1 MAKVYLE
8 HNPFSETT
16 RCEINSV
23 DVTKEPEFAKCWGDP
38 EKSFLQDWVN
48 DFFYILHERENESEY
63 EVEFFGLPS
72 DYKDIENAEKDF
84 HEKNSMID
92 IKLIQKD
99 INIKSSE
106 QRIKGL
112 KELFEDMQ
120 QNSPYEELKTY
131 EIKRSFDR
139 ALSSEE
145 EIGIVATMSSGKS
158 TLLNAILHEDL
169 LPARNEATT
178 AVVDKIYNDKSK
190 HEFRV
195 SATDRDGNSIRD
207 DVVATPKILDE
218 LNSNKDVSDLKL
230 FGNIPNIKEY
240 GLRVVLSDTPGPNNS
255 VDETH
260 KSHTYKLISQA
271 YKPMILYIFNATQLE
286 INDDRILLGDIAR
299 EIKSSG
305 IQSKDRFIFV
315 LNKVDV
321 LDVEK
326 GENAK
331 KAIDRLKEYLKGVG
345 IDEPRIFPISAQLSR
360 LIRLKK
366 NGKSELTEDESDFLD
381 TRVKRFTQQEDRHLH
396 NLAPL
401 SQEGRKKLDEFI
413 ALAQENDD
421 KLNFADICSGVP
433 ALEIAINEYV
443 EKYAIRQKIKLSVQS
458 FRGFIESQKI
468 KANSMENIGKS
479 KENIDI
485 AIKTLESIKKDM
497 QNGSKAQA
505 VQDRVNKFDFNKD
518 INAYLDDKSGELSK
532 IINKL
537 SGNDSQMVAFGWL
550 EDWQDRSKSSK
561 NKEMDI
567 SEARKIIQKFKN
579 ELEHFRM
586 QFLGQVDER
595 VNKGF
600 LKDAKAIFD
609 EYKNYVDSLISD
621 NSSFDEKF
629 GDKISINSLIATD
642 LNEGS
647 ILYEFK
653 NVVQEKYLISTSGNR
668 NKAWYKPWTWFDDE
682 YQEHW
687 GTRDKDVFD
696 FEKFYDEYL
705 SRIQIG
711 FDKEIDAIKKDV
723 GYKVKSFKSFFSDK
737 MKELERIMLEKI
749 NEQENLFKN
758 KEEFERT
765 MKFEEERVK
774 WINSFIKK
782 LDNVLEIQGA

>member
-1 MAKVYLE
+1 MVKVYLE

-16 RCEINSV
+16 RCEINAV
-23 DVTKEPEFAKCWGDP
+23 DITKEPEFAKCWGDP

-48 DFFYILHERENESEY
+48 DFFYVLHERENESEY

-72 DYKDIENAEKDF
+72 DYKDIENAKKDF

-99 INIKSSE
+99 ISVKSSE

-112 KELFEDMQ
+112 KKLFEDMR
-120 QNSPYEELKTY
+120 QNSPYEELKTD
-131 EIKRSFDR
+131 EIKRSFDG

-178 AVVDKIYNDKSK
+178 AVVAKIYNDKSK

-207 DVVATPKILDE
+207 DVVATPEILDK

-260 KSHTYKLISQA
+260 KSHTYKLIAQP

-286 INDDRILLGDIAR
+286 INDDRILLSDIAK
-299 EIKSSG
+299 EIKNSG

-315 LNKVDV
+315 LNKVDA
-321 LDVEK
+321 LDVAK

-331 KAIDRLKEYLKGVG
+331 KAIERLKEYLKGVG
-345 IDEPRIFPISAQLSR
+345 IDEPRIFPVSAQLSR
-360 LIRLKK
+360 LIRLNK
-366 NGKSELTEDESDFLD
+366 NGKSELTEDENDFLESKG
-381 TRVKRFTQQEDRHLH
+381 KRFAQQEDRHLH
-396 NLAPL
+396 KLVHL
-401 SQEGRKKLDEFI
+401 SKESEKKLDELI
-413 ALAQENDD
+413 RIAQENDD
-421 KLNFADICSGVP
+421 KLAFADICSGVP

-468 KANSMENIGKS
+468 RANSMENISKN
-479 KENIDI
+479 KENIDN
-485 AIKTLESIKKDM
+485 AIQTLESIKKDM

-518 INAYLDDKSGELSK
+518 IDAYLDGRSGELSK
-532 IINKL
+532 IISKL
-537 SGNDSQMVAFGWL
+537 SGDNSQTDEFGWG
-550 EDWQDRSKSSK
+550 WSDRSKSNK
-561 NKEMDI
+561 NNEMDI
-567 SEARKIIQKFKN
+567 SEARKFIQKAKN

-595 VNKGF
+595 INEGF

-653 NVVQEKYLISTSGNR
+653 NVVQEEYLISASGNR
-668 NKAWYKPWTWFDDE
+668 NKAWYKPWTWFDDD

-696 FEKFYDEYL
+696 AEKFCDEYL
-705 SRIQIG
+705 SRIQID

-723 GYKVKSFKSFFSDK
+723 GDKVKSFKRFFGNK
-737 MKELERIMLEKI
+737 IKELERVMLDKI
-749 NEQENLFKN
+749 NEQEKLFKN

-774 WINSFIKK
+774 WIEGFIKK

>member
-1 MAKVYLE
+1 MIKVYLE

-16 RCEINSV
+16 RCEINAV
-23 DVTKEPEFAKCWGDP
+23 DVTKESEFAKCWGDP

-48 DFFYILHERENESEY
+48 DFFYVLHERENESEY

-72 DYKDIENAEKDF
+72 DYKDIENAKKDF

-92 IKLIQKD
+92 IKLVQKD
-99 INIKSSE
+99 ISVKSSE

-112 KELFEDMQ
+112 KELFEDMR
-120 QNSPYEELKTY
+120 QNSPYEELKTD
-131 EIKRSFDR
+131 EIKRSFDG

-178 AVVDKIYNDKSK
+178 AVVAKIYNDKSK

-195 SATDRDGNSIRD
+195 SATDRDGNSICD
-207 DVVATPKILDE
+207 DVVATPEILDK

-260 KSHTYKLISQA
+260 KSHTYKLIAQP

-286 INDDRILLGDIAR
+286 INDDRILLSDIAK
-299 EIKSSG
+299 EIKNSG

-315 LNKVDV
+315 LNKVDA
-321 LDVEK
+321 LDVAK

-331 KAIDRLKEYLKGVG
+331 KAIERLKEYLKGIG
-345 IDEPRIFPISAQLSR
+345 IDEPRIFPVSAQLSR

-366 NGKSELTEDESDFLD
+366 NGKSELTEDENDFLESKG
-381 TRVKRFTQQEDRHLH
+381 KRFVQQDDRHLH
-396 NLAPL
+396 KLVHL
-401 SQEGRKKLDEFI
+401 SKESEKKLDEFI
-413 ALAQENDD
+413 KTAQENGD
-421 KLNFADICSGVP
+421 KLAFADICSGVP

-443 EKYAIRQKIKLSVQS
+443 EKYAIRQKVKLSVQS

-468 KANSMENIGKS
+468 RANSMENIGKN
-479 KENIDI
+479 KENIDN

-505 VQDRVNKFDFNKD
+505 VQDRVGKFDFNKD
-518 INAYLDDKSGELSK
+518 IDAYLDGRSAQLSQL
-532 IINKL
+532 ISSLSSDDNKM
-537 SGNDSQMVAFGWL
+537 DVSQ
-550 EDWQDRSKSSK
+550 
-561 NKEMDI
+561 
-567 SEARKIIQKFKN
+567 ARRFIQNAKG

-595 VNKGF
+595 VNEGF
-600 LKDAKAIFD
+600 LKDAKAIFG
-609 EYKNYVDSLISD
+609 EYKSYVDSLISD
-621 NSSFDEKF
+621 NSGFDEKF

-653 NVVQEKYLISTSGNR
+653 NVVQEEYLMSTSGNK
-668 NKAWYKPWTWFDDE
+668 NKAWYKPWTWFDDDYE
-682 YQEHW
+682 ERW
-687 GTRDKDVFD
+687 GTRDKDVFNA
-696 FEKFYDEYL
+696 EKFCDEYL
-705 SRIQIG
+705 SRIQID

-723 GYKVKSFKSFFSDK
+723 GDKVKSFKRFFGNK
-737 MKELERIMLEKI
+737 IKELEGVMMERI
-749 NEQENLFKN
+749 NEQEKLFKN

-774 WINSFIKK
+774 WIEGFIKK
-782 LDNVLEIQGA
+782 LDNVLEIQGV

>member
-1 MAKVYLE
+1 MTKVYLE

-16 RCEINSV
+16 RCEINAT

-48 DFFYILHERENESEY
+48 DFFYVLHERENESKY

-92 IKLIQKD
+92 IKLVQKD
-99 INIKSSE
+99 ISVKSSE

-112 KELFEDMQ
+112 KELFEDMR

-131 EIKRSFDR
+131 EIKRSFDQ

-178 AVVDKIYNDKSK
+178 AVVAKIYNDKSK

-195 SATDRDGNSIRD
+195 SATDRDGNSICD

-315 LNKVDV
+315 LNKVDA
-321 LDVEK
+321 LDVAK

-331 KAIDRLKEYLKGVG
+331 KAIERLKEYLKGVG

-401 SQEGRKKLDEFI
+401 SIEGRKKLDEFI
-413 ALAQENDD
+413 VLAQENDD
-421 KLNFADICSGVP
+421 KLDFADICSGVP
-433 ALEIAINEYV
+433 ALEIAVNEYV

-468 KANSMENIGKS
+468 KSNSMENIGKS

-505 VQDRVNKFDFNKD
+505 VQDRVNKFDFNKG
-518 INAYLDDKSGELSK
+518 INTYLDGRFAQLSQL
-532 IINKL
+532 ISSLSSDDNKM
-537 SGNDSQMVAFGWL
+537 DVSQ
-550 EDWQDRSKSSK
+550 
-561 NKEMDI
+561 
-567 SEARKIIQKFKN
+567 ARRFIQNAKG

-586 QFLGQVDER
+586 QFLGQVDEQ
-595 VNKGF
+595 VNEGF
-600 LKDAKAIFD
+600 LKDAKAIFG
-609 EYKNYVDSLISD
+609 EYKSYVDSLISD

-653 NVVQEKYLISTSGNR
+653 NVVQEEYLISTSGNR
-668 NKAWYKPWTWFDDE
+668 NKAWYKPWTWLDDD

-687 GTRDKDVFD
+687 GTRDKDVFNA
-696 FEKFYDEYL
+696 EKFCDEYL
-705 SRIQIG
+705 SRILIDFG
-711 FDKEIDAIKKDV
+711 HEIDAIKKDV
-723 GYKVKSFKSFFSDK
+723 GDKVKSFKSFFGNK
-737 MKELERIMLEKI
+737 IKELEKIMLEKI

-774 WINSFIKK
+774 WINDFVKK

>member
-1 MAKVYLE
+1 MTKVYLE

-72 DYKDIENAEKDF
+72 DYKDIENAKKDF

-99 INIKSSE
+99 INVKSSE

-120 QNSPYEELKTY
+120 QDSPYEELKTH

-178 AVVDKIYNDKSK
+178 AVVAKIYNDKSK

-195 SATDRDGNSIRD
+195 SATDRDGNSICD

-315 LNKVDV
+315 LNKVDA
-321 LDVEK
+321 LDVAK

-381 TRVKRFTQQEDRHLH
+381 ARVKRFTQQEDRHLH

-401 SQEGRKKLDEFI
+401 SKEGRKKLDEFI

-421 KLNFADICSGVP
+421 KLDFADICSGVP

-479 KENIDI
+479 KENIDT

-505 VQDRVNKFDFNKD
+505 LQDRVNKFDFNKG
-518 INAYLDDKSGELSK
+518 INAYLDDRNTQLSQL
-532 IINKL
+532 IYSLSSDDNKM
-537 SGNDSQMVAFGWL
+537 DVSQA
-550 EDWQDRSKSSK
+550 QRY
-561 NKEMDI
+561 
-567 SEARKIIQKFKN
+567 IQKAKN
-579 ELEHFRM
+579 DLEHFRM
-586 QFLGQVDER
+586 QFLGQIDEQI
-595 VNKGF
+595 NQGF
-600 LKDAKAIFD
+600 LKDAKTVFD
-609 EYKNYVDSLISD
+609 EYRSYVNSLISD

-642 LNEGS
+642 LNEGG

-696 FEKFYDEYL
+696 AEKFSEEYL
-705 SRIQIG
+705 SGIKIV
-711 FDKEIDAIKKDV
+711 FDHEIDAIKKDV
-723 GYKVKSFKSFFSDK
+723 GDKVKSFKSFFGNK

-765 MKFEEERVK
+765 MKFEEERVR
-774 WINSFIKK
+774 WINDFIKK
-782 LDNVLEIQGA
+782 LDNILEIQGA